1 MVRSINVLMTEAES
15 FVGADLNDG
24 TSGNASR
31 ATPTILN
38 LARSHFTVT
47 HSFSSFLKLT
57 GASGSSRAI
66 SKSFRAC
73 THMDP
78 GVVIS
83 SASMSQRIVTSRSVP
98 VILIVVSPTDSI
110 NMFERTG
117 MVFFF
122 STTPWTNPSSFCRF
136 CLLTTN
142 CICLLLQPFHNVA
155 PDSSPTSQEKFYL
168 YLVVAVVPVNL

>member
-1 MVRSINVLMTEAES
+1 MKVLITPAGS

-38 LARSHFTVT
+38 LARSHLTVT
-47 HSFSSFLKLT
+47 HSLSSFLKLT

-66 SKSFRAC
+66 SKSLRAC
-73 THMDP
+73 THIEP

-83 SASMSQRIVTSRSVP
+83 SASSSQRIVTSRSVP
-98 VILIVVSPTDSI
+98 VILIVLSPTDSMS
-110 NMFERTG
+110 MFESTG
-117 MVFFF
+117 IVFFF
-122 STTPWTNPSSFCRF
+122 STTPWTKPSSFCRF

-142 CICLLLQPFHNVA
+142 CIAITPSSYPQTTPAILLLQI
-155 PDSSPTSQEKFYL
+155 
-168 YLVVAVVPVNL
+168 